1 MVKRVLLLLGLAL
14 GEIVYQVLSFNK
26 WSQSSSNTAAAAAA
40 AVALSTA
47 RCEASL
53 CSATGICCP
62 AVRLTASHPHVVLG
76 LALSCGLNRK
86 EIFLTS

>member
-26 WSQSSSNTAAAAAA
+26 WSQSSSNTSAA

-76 LALSCGLNRK
+76 LALSCGLNKK

>member
-1 MVKRVLLLLGLAL
+1 MVKHVLLLLGLAL

-26 WSQSSSNTAAAAAA
+26 WSQSSSNTSAAA

-62 AVRLTASHPHVVLG
+62 AIRLTASHPHVVLG
-76 LALSCGLNRK
+76 LALSCGLNKK